1 MFLFRR
7 GDSPR
12 RRERAR
18 RPLHGAL
25 LPAVLP
31 LLLLAACDR
40 TERQA
45 GSVPPAGERASG
57 DAGLKLNRQHKLP
70 ASHFMRGKFTGS
82 ISLDPT
88 GSDAV
93 ETGEERRR
101 AEALIAR
108 LQGGQTSPGQAREI
122 MAEARQ
128 LDTAAV
134 LRVAEP
140 LLQHADE
147 DVRAEALMLADG
159 ASTTAALPLL
169 RHGLQDASPDIR
181 ALAMEAVRQ
190 INDPAVQPLV
200 DAGLD
205 DPSEA
210 VRQFALQAGSG
221 QDGQIREDTFLKA
234 LASPH
239 EDLALAALAE
249 AEATP
254 DKNILPHVIGALGH
268 KSAEVRESAHEM
280 LFLLLGES
288 FSSAS
293 QARAWWAAN
302 KSKFDD
308 DLVLA
313 DLARIEEL
321 AAQSAAAVSPK

>member
-1 MFLFRR
+1 MFSIRR
-7 GDSPR
+7 GSFPR
-12 RRERAR
+12 QAVSA
-18 RPLHGAL
+18 AL
-25 LPAVLP
+25 LP
-31 LLLLAACDR
+31 LLLAACGKAARRSGEDA
-40 TERQA
+40 A
-45 GSVPPAGERASG
+45 GGEKPAGVA
-57 DAGLKLNRQHKLP
+57 ALKNSHQQRLP
-70 ASHFMRGKFTGS
+70 ATHFMRGKYAGS
-82 ISLDPT
+82 IRLDPT
-88 GSDAV
+88 GVDAA
-93 ETGEERRR
+93 ETDEERRR
-101 AEALIAR
+101 AEALVAR
-108 LQGGQTSPGQAREI
+108 LRDGRLPAGQAREI

-140 LLQHADE
+140 LLQHPDE

-159 ASTTAALPLL
+159 AASAAALPLL
-169 RHGLQDASPDIR
+169 WRGLQDTSADIR
-181 ALAMEAVRQ
+181 ALAMETALQVS
-190 INDPAVQPLV
+190 DPAVQPLV
-200 DAGLD
+200 DAGLN

-210 VRQFALQAGSG
+210 VRQFALQTGAN
-221 QDGQIREDTFLKA
+221 QDGQIRDDTIVKG

-254 DKNILPHVIGALGH
+254 GKSILPHVIGVLDH

-288 FSSAS
+288 FSSAA

-302 KSKFDD
+302 QGKFDD

-321 AAQSAAAVSPK
+321 AAQLTKP